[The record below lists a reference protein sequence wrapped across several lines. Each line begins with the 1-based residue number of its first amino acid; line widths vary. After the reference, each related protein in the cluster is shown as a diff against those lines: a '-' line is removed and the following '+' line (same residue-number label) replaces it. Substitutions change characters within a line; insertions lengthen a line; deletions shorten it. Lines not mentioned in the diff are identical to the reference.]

1 VILERLVL
9 RNFKNYSE
17 AIFSFNRRVVCITGP
32 NGVGKT
38 NLLDAISYTCW
49 GKSYFQS
56 TDKHCLKKGYDF
68 FRIQAKLLGEERH
81 DLVIKYRPDG
91 GKQMSWDDNNYDRLS
106 DHIGKIPLV
115 VVAPD
120 DIIEFLSGSK
130 ERRRFMDF
138 TLSQYDR
145 KYLRSLMEYNRLL
158 KQRNAHL
165 KSWDRPESVNKTLL
179 NTLGHQ
185 MKAPAHYIFEAR
197 RDFMASFGPE
207 VNENHHQLSGR
218 RESISCLYQSPL
230 LKRDFIELLEQNYEK
245 DVILQRTTQG
255 IHKDDMKVLIDG
267 APLKIHASQ
276 GQKKSFILS
285 LKTAQFQWLFQHL
298 EKKPV
303 LLLDDFFEKLDQDR
317 LSSLM
322 KMIVGMD
329 FGQIF
334 LTDTEQKR
342 VEHLFQLTD
351 IEYQSI
357 QIQATDNELEE
368 E

>member
-1 VILERLVL
+1 MILERLGL

-17 AIFSFNRRVVCITGP
+17 AVFTFDRRVVCITGP

-56 TDKHCLKKGYDF
+56 TDKHCLKKGKDF
-68 FRIQAKLLGEERH
+68 FRIQAKLAGDDPH

-91 GKQMSWDDNNYDRLS
+91 GKQMSWDDKNYDRLS
-106 DHIGKIPLV
+106 DHIGKVPLV

-130 ERRRFMDF
+130 ERRRFLDF
-138 TLSQYDR
+138 TLSQYDG

-165 KSWDRPESVNKTLL
+165 KSWDRPESVDKTLL
-179 NTLGHQ
+179 DTLAHQ
-185 MKAPAHYIFEAR
+185 MNAPAHYIFEAR
-197 RDFMASFGPE
+197 RDFMNSFGPE
-207 VNENHHQLSGR
+207 VNQNHHLLSSQ

-230 LKRDFIELLEQNYEK
+230 LKRSFIEVLDENYER

-267 APLKIHASQ
+267 SPLKIQASQ

-285 LKTAQFQWLFQHL
+285 LKTAQFQWLFRHL
-298 EKKPV
+298 GKKPV

-322 KMIVGMD
+322 KMIVQMD

-334 LTDTEQKR
+334 LTDTEQQR
-342 VEHLFQLTD
+342 VKHLFQLTD

-357 QIQATDNELEE
+357 SIQATDNAWEE